1 MRHRRS
7 FLLASAL
14 ACASAAAVLVLPEPA
29 SAAVVAA
36 GAGAL
41 VLLAA
46 RRRRRELAELEKGVE
61 RASEGERPRLPEA
74 VSAETEA
81 LLVSIGGL
89 ADVVARQR
97 KGSETARLLARTV
110 VEQVPAGLLV
120 VDARLRVL
128 DANPAARRLFRAGGR
143 VAGAALVDL
152 VRNPAVVRLFEA
164 GLARRGRDAAAESAT
179 VRLDAEVGLE
189 RTVEVTVRPL
199 EPGSAPDDPAAVGVV
214 RDVTEQERT
223 EELRRRFVADVSHEL
238 RTPLASVRAAAETLA
253 GEEELPE
260 TLRRL
265 SEIVLRQSAEME
277 ELVSDLIDLSQIE
290 SGSVSLSM
298 EAVTVS
304 SLLADVGRDVAR
316 AAAAKDVTVAV
327 EAPTGL
333 SVRGDRRRLSQVFRN
348 LLDNAVKFSPGGARV
363 DVLAE
368 PVGLGPG
375 GGVAVHVVD
384 RGIGISRADQERIF
398 QRFYRA
404 DPSRNRGV
412 PGTGLGLA
420 IVKHLLILHGG
431 EVRVDSAP
439 GSGSRFTVIL
449 PAAEATAAGATAV
462 AAQEPR

>member
-1 MRHRRS
+1 
-7 FLLASAL
+7 
-14 ACASAAAVLVLPEPA
+14 
-29 SAAVVAA
+29 AVVAA

-298 EAVTVS
+298 EAMEAVTVS